1 MEMTKHSVL
10 MVGDTGFDSSV
21 SQQLAAQPF
30 TIEKVVDCL
39 SAIKVIR
46 QKKIDLVV
54 ASDQLPDATAL
65 EFIQQVGRHR
75 PAPALVIA
83 SPDACV
89 EDAVAAIH
97 AGASDFIAGNI
108 TLDRLNTLLK
118 QQPVI
123 DEDGDLIAVS
133 DASRS
138 LLAMARQV
146 AGTDTTVLITGD
158 SGTGKEVLARF
169 IHQHSP
175 RKAQAFIALNCA
187 AIPDNLL
194 EAELFGHVKGAFTGA
209 YTSRPGKFELA
220 NEGTLFLDEIGE
232 IAGSL
237 QAKLLRVLQEREVE
251 RVGSHQSI
259 RLNIRIIAATNQDLT
274 RRVSEGMFR
283 EDLFYRLNVFP
294 LHCPAL
300 RERREDILP
309 LARHFLA
316 RTGRH
321 LHFSSAA
328 EQILLN
334 HDWPGNVRELEN
346 VVQRALVMTTGNSI
360 QPDALMLPKTCL
372 RPSTTLDTH
381 QPAHS
386 SKLHKRSRTLEQEH
400 IINTLLLHKGHR
412 TRTAETLGITTR
424 TLRNKLADIRRQG
437 IDIEAL
443 IAQSKAKDEPR

>member
-1 MEMTKHSVL
+1 
-10 MVGDTGFDSSV
+10 MVGETGFDSPV
-21 SQQLAAQPF
+21 SQRLTTLPF
-30 TIEKVVDCL
+30 TLEKVVDCL
-39 SAIKVIR
+39 SAIKVIQ
-46 QKKIDLVV
+46 QKKIDLVI
-54 ASDQLPDATAL
+54 ASDQLPDATTL
-65 EFIQQVGRHR
+65 EFIQQVGRHN
-75 PAPALVIA
+75 PTPALVIA

-108 TLDRLNTLLK
+108 TLERLNTLLE
-118 QQPVI
+118 QQPVA
-123 DEDGDLIAVS
+123 DEGGGPIAAS

-146 AGTDTTVLITGD
+146 AGTDTTVLITGN

-175 RKAQAFIALNCA
+175 RKAQTFIALNCA
-187 AIPDNLL
+187 AIPENLL
-194 EAELFGHVKGAFTGA
+194 EAELFGYVKGAFTGA

-251 RVGSHQSI
+251 RIGSHQSI
-259 RLNIRIIAATNQDLT
+259 RLNIRIIAATNQDLA
-274 RRVSEGMFR
+274 RQVSEGTFR

-294 LHCPAL
+294 LHCLPL
-300 RERREDILP
+300 RERRGDILP
-309 LARHFLA
+309 LAHHFLA
-316 RTGRH
+316 RTGRN
-321 LHFSSAA
+321 LHFSPAT
-328 EQILLN
+328 EQMLLN
-334 HDWPGNVRELEN
+334 HGWPGNARELEN
-346 VVQRALVMTTGNSI
+346 VVQRALVLATGNSI
-360 QPDALMLPKTCL
+360 QPEALMLPEPNTQPDTTANT
-372 RPSTTLDTH
+372 RQPSRSD
-381 QPAHS
+381 
-386 SKLHKRSRTLEQEH
+386 KLHKRSRTLEQEH
-400 IINTLLLHKGHR
+400 IISTLLLHKGHR

-443 IAQSKAKDEPR
+443 IAQSKTSDEPR

>member
-1 MEMTKHSVL
+1 MTKHSVL
-10 MVGDTGFDSSV
+10 MVGETGFDSPV
-21 SQQLAAQPF
+21 SQRLTTLPF
-30 TIEKVVDCL
+30 TLEKVVDCL
-39 SAIKVIR
+39 SAIEVIQ
-46 QKKIDLVV
+46 QKKIDLII
-54 ASDQLPDATAL
+54 ASDQLPDATTL
-65 EFIQQVGRHR
+65 EFIQQVGRQN
-75 PAPALVIA
+75 PMPALVIA

-108 TLDRLNTLLK
+108 TLDRLTTLLE
-118 QQPVI
+118 QQPV
-123 DEDGDLIAVS
+123 ETPEGPIAAS

-146 AGTDTTVLITGD
+146 AGTDTTVLITGN
-158 SGTGKEVLARF
+158 SGTGKEVLAQF

-175 RKAQAFIALNCA
+175 RKAQTFIAINCA
-187 AIPDNLL
+187 AIPENLL
-194 EAELFGHVKGAFTGA
+194 EAELFGYVKGAFTGA

-251 RVGSHQSI
+251 RIGSHQSI
-259 RLNIRIIAATNQDLT
+259 RLNIRIIAATNQDLA
-274 RRVSEGMFR
+274 RQVNEGTFR

-294 LHCPAL
+294 LHCLPL

-316 RTGRH
+316 RTGRS
-321 LHFSSAA
+321 LQFSPSA
-328 EQILLN
+328 EQALLN
-334 HDWPGNVRELEN
+334 HDWPGNARELEN
-346 VVQRALVMTTGNSI
+346 IVQRALVLTTGNTI
-360 QPDALMLPKTCL
+360 PPEALMLPARAVEPTTTAGSPL
-372 RPSTTLDTH
+372 RSN
-381 QPAHS
+381 
-386 SKLHKRSRTLEQEH
+386 KLHKRNRTLEQEH
-400 IINTLLLHKGHR
+400 IIDTLLQHKGHR

-443 IAQSKAKDEPR
+443 IAQTKTSDEPR

>member
-39 SAIKVIR
+39 SAIEVIR

-65 EFIQQVGRHR
+65 EFIQQVGRHS

-123 DEDGDLIAVS
+123 DEDGDPIAVS
-133 DASRS
+133 DVSRS

-146 AGTDTTVLITGD
+146 ASTDTTVLITGD

-187 AIPDNLL
+187 AIPENLL

-232 IAGSL
+232 IAGPL

-251 RVGSHQSI
+251 RVGSNQSI
-259 RLNIRIIAATNQDLT
+259 RLNIRIIAATNQDLA

-334 HDWPGNVRELEN
+334 HDWPGNARELEN

-372 RPSTTLDTH
+372 QPGTTLDTH
-381 QPAHS
+381 QPVHS

-443 IAQSKAKDEPR
+443 IAQSKATDEPR

>member
-1 MEMTKHSVL
+1 
-10 MVGDTGFDSSV
+10 MVGETGFDSPV
-21 SQQLAAQPF
+21 SQRLTTLPF
-30 TIEKVVDCL
+30 TLEKVVDCL
-39 SAIKVIR
+39 SAIKVIQ
-46 QKKIDLVV
+46 QKKIDLVI
-54 ASDQLPDATAL
+54 ASDQLPDATTL
-65 EFIQQVGRHR
+65 EFIQQVGRHN
-75 PAPALVIA
+75 PAPPLVIA

-108 TLDRLNTLLK
+108 TLERLNTLLER
-118 QQPVI
+118 QPVV
-123 DEDGDLIAVS
+123 DEGSGPIAAS

-146 AGTDTTVLITGD
+146 AGTDTTVLITGN

-175 RKAQAFIALNCA
+175 RKAQTFIALNCA
-187 AIPDNLL
+187 AIPENLL
-194 EAELFGHVKGAFTGA
+194 EAELFGYVKGAFTGA

-251 RVGSHQSI
+251 RIGSHQSI
-259 RLNIRIIAATNQDLT
+259 RLNIRIIAATNQDLA
-274 RRVSEGMFR
+274 RQVSEGMFR

-294 LHCPAL
+294 LHCLPL
-300 RERREDILP
+300 KERRGDILP
-309 LARHFLA
+309 LACHFLA
-316 RTGRH
+316 RTGRN
-321 LHFSSAA
+321 LHFSPAA
-328 EQILLN
+328 QQMLLN
-334 HDWPGNVRELEN
+334 HGWPGNARELEN

-360 QPDALMLPKTCL
+360 QPEALMLPETH
-372 RPSTTLDTH
+372 PQPDTAPDTH
-381 QPAHS
+381 QAARS
-386 SKLHKRSRTLEQEH
+386 DKLHKRSRTLEQEH

-443 IAQSKAKDEPR
+443 IAQSKTTDEPR